1 MAASLH
7 GAAVTDQAND
17 RNRPQQVERLN
28 RVYLHLDRLEHNMR
42 VLERCVEGRPL
53 WPCVKANAYGHGAV
67 PVARRLLR
75 LGHDRLAVA
84 DVAEAAALTES
95 GIDATF
101 MVLAP
106 ALPEH
111 AEALVTLGCEPVV
124 CTLEM
129 LRALSGAAHALGRTV
144 PVHVKV
150 DTGMGRIGIR
160 PDGVGEFLEACAGHP
175 GVIVRGIMSHFAR
188 ADEADKA
195 FSHAQTEVFR
205 GAVEQARAFGI
216 EYAHMANSAAIFD
229 VPEAHF
235 DAARPGVS
243 IYGLAPSATIA
254 NPQVQE
260 LQPVLEWKTPIA
272 FLNELPAGAGVSYG
286 HAYRTARPSL
296 LAVLPVGYGDG
307 LSRGLSNNLE
317 VLIGGVRCQQVGRIT
332 MDTTLVDVTA
342 LRGRVDTGDEAVLI
356 GRQGDE
362 RITVDDIARRL
373 GTISYEVVTGIQT
386 RVPRIAV

>member
-1 MAASLH
+1 MTERSRDAS
-7 GAAVTDQAND
+7 
-17 RNRPQQVERLN
+17 RPQRVERLN

-42 VLERCVEGRPL
+42 VLERCVDGRPL

-67 PVARRLLR
+67 PIARRLLR
-75 LGHDRLAVA
+75 LGHGRLGVA
-84 DVAEAAALTES
+84 DVVEAAALANA
-95 GIDATF
+95 GIDAAF
-101 MVLAP
+101 IVLAP

-111 AEALVTLGCEPVV
+111 AEALVALNCEPVV
-124 CTLEM
+124 CTYEM
-129 LRALSGAAHALGRTV
+129 VQALAGAARAVGRTV
-144 PVHVKV
+144 PVHIKV

-160 PDGVGEFLEACAGHP
+160 PDEVGSFLEACTGQP
-175 GVIVRGIMSHFAR
+175 GVKLRGIMSHFAR

-195 FSHAQTEVFR
+195 FSHEQTELFR

-229 VPEAHF
+229 VPGSHF

-243 IYGLAPSATIA
+243 IYGLAASPTIA
-254 NPQVQE
+254 NPQVHE
-260 LQPVLEWKTPIA
+260 LEPVLEWKTRIA

-307 LSRGLSNNLE
+307 LSRGLSNNLD
-317 VLIGGVRCQQVGRIT
+317 VLIGGVRCPQVGRIT

-342 LRGRVDTGDEAVLI
+342 LRGRVATGDEAVLV
-356 GRQGDE
+356 GRQGNE
-362 RITVDDIARRL
+362 RVTVDELARRL
-373 GTISYEVVTGIQT
+373 GTISYEVVTGIHA
-386 RVPRIAV
+386 RVPRIEV

>member
-1 MAASLH
+1 MH

-17 RNRPQQVERLN
+17 RSLRRQVERLN

-67 PVARRLLR
+67 PIARCLLR

-95 GIDATF
+95 GVDATF

-111 AEALVTLGCEPVV
+111 AEALVALNCEPVV

-129 LRALSGAAHALGRTV
+129 VQALAGAAQVLGRAV
-144 PVHVKV
+144 PVHIKV

-160 PDGVGEFLEACAGHP
+160 PNEVAGFLDACAGHP
-175 GVIVRGIMSHFAR
+175 GVTIRGIMSHFAR

-195 FSHAQTEVFR
+195 FAHVQFEAFR
-205 GAVEQARAFGI
+205 GTVEQARAFGI

-229 VPEAHF
+229 IPDSHL
-235 DAARPGVS
+235 DAARPGIA
-243 IYGLAPSATIA
+243 IYGLAPSANIA
-254 NPQVQE
+254 NPKVHE
-260 LQPVLEWKTPIA
+260 LEPVLEWKTRIA
-272 FLNELPAGAGVSYG
+272 FLKEMPAGTGVSYG
-286 HAYRTARPSL
+286 HEYHTARPSL
-296 LAVLPVGYGDG
+296 LASLPTGYGDG
-307 LSRGLSNNLE
+307 LSRGLSNNLD
-317 VLIGGVRCQQVGRIT
+317 VLIGGVRCPQVGRIT

-342 LRGRVDTGDEAVLI
+342 LRGRVNTGDEAILI

-362 RITVDDIARRL
+362 QVTVDELADRL
-373 GTISYEVVTGIQT
+373 GTINYEVVTGIQA

>member
-1 MAASLH
+1 MLL
-7 GAAVTDQAND
+7 GAAVTEYSRDAS
-17 RNRPQQVERLN
+17 RPQRVERLN

-42 VLERCVEGRPL
+42 VLERCVDGRPL

-67 PVARRLLR
+67 PIARRLLR

-84 DVAEAAALTES
+84 DVVEAAALANA
-95 GIDATF
+95 GIDAAF
-101 MVLAP
+101 IVLAP

-111 AEALVTLGCEPVV
+111 AEALVTLNCEPVV

-129 LRALSGAAHALGRTV
+129 VQALAGAAQALGRAV

-160 PDGVGEFLEACAGHP
+160 PDEVGAFLEACAGQT
-175 GVIVRGIMSHFAR
+175 GVTLRGIMSHFAR

-195 FSHAQTEVFR
+195 FSHEQTELFR
-205 GAVEQARAFGI
+205 DAIEQARAFGI

-229 VPEAHF
+229 LPGSHF

-254 NPQVQE
+254 NPQVHE
-260 LQPVLEWKTPIA
+260 LEPVLEWKTRIA

-307 LSRGLSNNLE
+307 LSRGLSNNLD
-317 VLIGGVRCQQVGRIT
+317 VLIGGVRCPQVGRIT
-332 MDTTLVDVTA
+332 MDTTLVDVTP
-342 LRGRVDTGDEAVLI
+342 LRDRVATGDEAVLI

-362 RITVDDIARRL
+362 LVTVVEIAERL
-373 GTISYEVVTGIQT
+373 GTISYEVVTGIHA

>member
-17 RNRPQQVERLN
+17 RSRPQQVERLN
-28 RVYLHLDRLEHNMR
+28 RIYLHLDRLEHNMR
-42 VLERCVEGRPL
+42 VLDRCVDGRPL

-84 DVAEAAALTES
+84 DVVEAAALANS
-95 GIDATF
+95 GIDAAF
-101 MVLAP
+101 IVLAP

-111 AEALVTLGCEPVV
+111 AEALVALNCEPVV

-129 LRALSGAAHALGRTV
+129 VQALAGAAQAPGRAV
-144 PVHVKV
+144 PVHIKV

-160 PDGVGEFLEACAGHP
+160 PDEVAGFLDACAGHP
-175 GVIVRGIMSHFAR
+175 GVTIRGIMSHFAR

-195 FSHAQTEVFR
+195 YSHAQTELFR
-205 GAVEQARAFGI
+205 SAIEQARAFGI

-229 VPEAHF
+229 LPGSHF

-243 IYGLAPSATIA
+243 IYGLAPSSTIA
-254 NPQVQE
+254 NPLVRE
-260 LQPVLEWKTPIA
+260 LEPVLEWKTRIA
-272 FLNELPAGAGVSYG
+272 VLNELPAGAGVSYG
-286 HAYRTARPSL
+286 HAYRTAGPSL

-307 LSRGLSNNLE
+307 LSRRLSNNLD
-317 VLIGGVRCQQVGRIT
+317 VLIGGVRCPQVGRIT
-332 MDTTLVDVTA
+332 MDSTLVDVTA

-362 RITVDDIARRL
+362 RVTVDELADRL
-373 GTISYEVVTGIQT
+373 GTINYEIVTGLQA
-386 RVPRIAV
+386 RVPRIAL